1 LTKSTGVG
9 RGGPR
14 PNAGRKRIPGA
25 VEIAAVEAEALGIVA
40 AEIVGRIGSDEPFKA
55 SDLKGLAL
63 KALKQIIEAS
73 PSDSARV
80 AAIKE
85 AHSRIDKEEMAGT
98 PEGKKAQAKQS
109 AEALMSGGGK
119 FSAPSSPPSLV
130 SKTVQ

>member
-1 LTKSTGVG
+1 VTKSTGVG

-25 VEIAAVEAEALGIVA
+25 VEIAEPLGVVA
-40 AEIVGRIGSDEPFKA
+40 AKVVAAAVQSEPIKA
-55 SDLKGLAL
+55 SDLKELAL
-63 KALKQIIEAS
+63 CTLRQIMEIS
-73 PSDSARV
+73 PSDSSRV
-80 AAIKE
+80 AAAKE
-85 AHSRIDKEEMAGT
+85 VFVRADKEELAGT